1 MQPIQLISIQ
11 HELAMAISLD
21 YHLEPMLQKFSKTCS
36 RRLGLSGI
44 TWYLKPEV
52 SDPDAIHSNQEGEP
66 ELYLSVPKSERFS
79 KTIPSATETYWESEG
94 RHAHRIELKEIGFCV
109 LWRETK
115 PIEAPVIAALE
126 PIAERLSRAIV
137 AIAEHEAL
145 VTANNMLTETRARLE
160 FQLHHDDLTGALNRT
175 GLVRD
180 LENTLRAEPT
190 QNEDTFGSL
199 LFLDLDRFKLV
210 NDTLGHDAGDLLLKV
225 VAERL
230 QGCVRQGD
238 IVSRFGGDEF
248 TIVLNRVKSYSV
260 VESVATKIHQT
271 LSRPFVF
278 LGKEMHVSTS
288 VGIAMYPND
297 GEDIGVLLKNADI
310 AMYRAKEKGDRYEF
324 YEQKM
329 EADIARRLGME
340 NDLRGA
346 LERNEM
352 ALFYQ
357 PQEDLKTG
365 ELIGMEALVRWR
377 HPVRGLVSPL
387 EFSALAEETGQIL
400 ELGQWV
406 MRTACM
412 QLKAWQEKGYQ
423 PVRMAVNLAGRQLE
437 SGQIIDE
444 IAQVLE
450 ETGISGDQLE
460 LEITESTIMEH
471 AEEVIVTLEKIK
483 EMGVMLAVDDFGTGY
498 SSLSYLKRF
507 PIDMLKIDRAFVSD
521 ITSDKVDADIV
532 TTIITLAHSLGVK
545 VIAEGVETDLQKEF
559 LTREGCDYMQGY
571 LLGKPVPADEF
582 EALFLK
588 EKAPAV

>member
-1 MQPIQLISIQ
+1 
-11 HELAMAISLD
+11 
-21 YHLEPMLQKFSKTCS
+21 
-36 RRLGLSGI
+36 
-44 TWYLKPEV
+44 
-52 SDPDAIHSNQEGEP
+52 
-66 ELYLSVPKSERFS
+66 
-79 KTIPSATETYWESEG
+79 
-94 RHAHRIELKEIGFCV
+94 
-109 LWRETK
+109 
-115 PIEAPVIAALE
+115 
-126 PIAERLSRAIV
+126 
-137 AIAEHEAL
+137 
-145 VTANNMLTETRARLE
+145 
-160 FQLHHDDLTGALNRT
+160 
-175 GLVRD
+175 
-180 LENTLRAEPT
+180 
-190 QNEDTFGSL
+190 
-199 LFLDLDRFKLV
+199 
-210 NDTLGHDAGDLLLKV
+210 
-225 VAERL
+225 
-230 QGCVRQGD
+230 
-238 IVSRFGGDEF
+238 
-248 TIVLNRVKSYSV
+248 
-260 VESVATKIHQT
+260 
-271 LSRPFVF
+271 
-278 LGKEMHVSTS
+278 
-288 VGIAMYPND
+288 
-297 GEDIGVLLKNADI
+297 
-310 AMYRAKEKGDRYEF
+310 
-324 YEQKM
+324 
-329 EADIARRLGME
+329 
-340 NDLRGA
+340 
-346 LERNEM
+346 M

-387 EFSALAEETGQIL
+387 EFIALAEETGQIL

-412 QLKAWQEKGYQ
+412 QLKAWQGKGYQ